1 MEKWN
6 AKIAR
11 YLNVYRL
18 HIWRE
23 RTGELS
29 CLYGWQR
36 TEPLRIW
43 RGLHPII
50 IIKFGR
56 EVRSKLPQL
65 KRETVGVPGEEV
77 LKWDWWSK
85 LKGKAYADLRSGA
98 TSKSKRIG
106 DMVLWKA
113 AKTNKLSTNF
123 NPDPFKVVHKTGSEV
138 TLNNKAVVE
147 LKRNTAFVKKYK
159 EHDNVS
165 NGNRDQVVQA
175 DSTVQADEPGASK
188 SAETTDAS
196 LSSEIPGK
204 SEVSENSWVQTR
216 HLKKEGLWSRKACLE
231 VDPHCKT
238 ACAL

>member
-1 MEKWN
+1 MGTTPYY
-6 AKIAR
+6 IMF
-11 YLNVYRL
+11 
-18 HIWRE
+18 H
-23 RTGELS
+23 
-29 CLYGWQR
+29 
-36 TEPLRIW
+36 
-43 RGLHPII
+43 
-50 IIKFGR
+50 R

-123 NPDPFKVVHKTGSEV
+123 NPDRFKVVHKTGSEV
-138 TLNNKAVVE
+138 TLKNKAVVE
-147 LKRNTAFVKKYK
+147 LKRNTAFVKKYN

-196 LSSEIPGK
+196 LPSEIPGT
-204 SEVSENSWVQTR
+204 SEVSEHSWVQTR
-216 HLKKEGLWSRKACLE
+216 HLKKEGLQSRKACLE
-231 VDPHCKT
+231 VDPDCKT